1 MIELHEKTSKE
12 IINFIERRALSCEE
26 LMIHILDMADKYD
39 PLLGCFISSYP
50 AEQLIEQARESDK
63 RRINGSAK
71 SLLDGIPV
79 AIKDNIHSR
88 GIPTTCASAILD
100 GYSPPFDSTAVA
112 RLKDQGAI
120 VIGKTNLDEFAMG
133 STCENSAIKITRN
146 PWDTTRVPGGSS
158 GGSAAAVSA
167 GFVPLALGSDTGGS
181 IRQPASFCGVTG
193 LKPTYGLVSRYGL
206 VSYASSLDQIGP
218 ISRDAYGCALLL
230 GSISGF
236 DPHDSTSLPGSAR
249 DYTSQLGGDVHG
261 IKLAVLPELFKE
273 GISPLVRENFEDS
286 LTLLQSLGME
296 IGEASMPS
304 LHYAISAYYFI
315 ACAEA
320 ASNLSRYDG
329 VKYGHRSN
337 SQNDYHEML
346 FTTRSNGLGREVKK
360 RILLGNFVLSSG
372 YYDEYYRKALKVR
385 AFIRDDIMKILQTH
399 DVIAIP
405 STPDIAFPLGESQN
419 DPMKIYLSDVT
430 TVIANL
436 AGLPALSLPAGI
448 VHGMPVGLQLIGRP
462 LDDGR
467 LLRIAAA
474 FEEESKSSYIPPL
487 DFSSVTLTP
496 SSSSSSN
503 GTTQS
508 INNGNRTEKLIT
520 TYTPEFISKISQSYM
535 VHKKHELKRI
545 FCSNLGQSKNKRV
558 TISGWIHRKK
568 SLGGIEFYELRDHTG
583 FTQLVLE
590 GGKLDERITLE
601 TVVEVTGTVTKE
613 ARSPF
618 DNIEIKVDSIKILA
632 NADSNLP
639 LPLNRPLANVTL
651 PIILDNRVISVR
663 NPDILR
669 AFRLQADII
678 SLFSGYLRKNNF
690 TEMKTPKII
699 SSGTEGGTNIFK
711 VKYFG
716 RTAYLAQSPQ
726 FYKQIMVGSG
736 LERVFEVGPVFRA
749 EHHDTVRHLNE
760 YVSLDFEMGFIND
773 EQDVIDM
780 QEGLLR
786 NMFGELS
793 KRRAAF
799 LYNDEEFPRFPE
811 RIPRIHYLEAL
822 DIIRSAGGRLDEGDI
837 SPEGEKIL
845 CSHFEKEQGSE
856 FVYVIGYPVKK
867 RPMYTMPDERVP
879 GYTRSFD
886 LLYRGIEIT
895 TGGQRIHEYEML
907 KENMKKL
914 GFNPAE
920 FHDYLEAFRFGMP
933 PHGGLGMG
941 LERLTMKILNLKN
954 IREASLFP
962 RDINRITP

>member
-1 MIELHEKTSKE
+1 MIELNRKTSKE
-12 IINFIERRALSCEE
+12 IVQLVNKRAISCEE
-26 LMIHILDMADKYD
+26 LIRHYLYMVETYD
-39 PLLGCFISSYP
+39 PLLGCFTSTRDT
-50 AEQLIEQARESDK
+50 EQLLIQARESDT
-63 RRINGSAK
+63 RRSRGEEK
-71 SLLDGIPV
+71 SPIDGIPI
-79 AIKDNIHSR
+79 AIKDNIHSM
-88 GIPTTCASAILD
+88 GIPTTCGSAILE
-100 GYSPPFDSTAVA
+100 GYLPPYDATTVA
-112 RLKDQGAI
+112 RLKERGAI

-146 PWDTTRVPGGSS
+146 PWDTGRVPGGSS

-167 GFVPLALGSDTGGS
+167 GFVPFALGSDTGGS
-181 IRQPASFCGVTG
+181 IRQPAAFCGVTG

-218 ISRDAYGCALLL
+218 LARDAYGCALLL
-230 GSISGF
+230 NAISGF
-236 DPHDSTSLPGSAR
+236 DPHDSTSLIGPAVDHSMHLSA
-249 DYTSQLGGDVHG
+249 G
-261 IKLAVLPELFKE
+261 IRGLRLAVIPELFTE
-273 GISPLVRENFEDS
+273 GISPLVREQFEDS
-286 LTLLQSLGME
+286 IQLLGGLGAM

-304 LHYAISAYYFI
+304 LHYAIATYYFI

-329 VKYGHRSN
+329 VKYGYRSG
-337 SQNDYHEML
+337 SQRDYHEML
-346 FTTRSNGLGREVKK
+346 FTSRSRGLGREVKK

-372 YYDEYYRKALKVR
+372 YYDEYYCKALKVR
-385 AFIRDDIMKILQTH
+385 AFIREDIMRILEAF
-399 DVIAIP
+399 DAIAIP
-405 STPDIAFPLGESQN
+405 STPDIAFPLGESQS

-436 AGLPALSLPAGI
+436 AGLPALSVPAGM

-467 LLRIAAA
+467 LLGIAAA
-474 FEEESKSSYIPPL
+474 YERERTTSFFPPL
-487 DFSSVTLTP
+487 DVMSDTLTRTGMMDTQKNNGIP
-496 SSSSSSN
+496 PEKAVSSYSPEFIGGISRSYMARS
-503 GTTQS
+503 TMAPVRVLCSMLAQS
-508 INNGNRTEKLIT
+508 IN
-520 TYTPEFISKISQSYM
+520 Q
-535 VHKKHELKRI
+535 
-545 FCSNLGQSKNKRV
+545 RV
-558 TISGWIHRKK
+558 TIAGWIHRKK
-568 SLGGIEFYELRDHTG
+568 SLGGIEFYELRDRTG

-590 GGKLDERITLE
+590 GGRLDERIHLE
-601 TVVEVTGTVTKE
+601 TVVEVTGTATKE
-613 ARSPF
+613 GRSPF
-618 DNIEIKVDSIKILA
+618 DNIEIKVESITILGS
-632 NADSNLP
+632 ADSNLP
-639 LPLNRPLANVTL
+639 LSLNRPLTNVTL
-651 PIILDNRVISVR
+651 PTILDNRVISVR

-669 AFRLQADII
+669 AFRLQSEIVR
-678 SLFSGYLRKNNF
+678 LFSEYLRANDF

-699 SSGTEGGTNIFK
+699 ASGTEGGTNIFK

-760 YVSLDFEMGFIND
+760 YISMDFEMGFITD
-773 EQDVIDM
+773 EQDIIDM

-786 NMFGELS
+786 HIFGGLAEL
-793 KRRAAF
+793 RPAF
-799 LYNDEEFPRFPE
+799 LEADEPLAFPE
-811 RIPRIHYLEAL
+811 RIPRVHYLEAL
-822 DIIRSAGGRLDEGDI
+822 DIIRSAGGRLEEGDI

-845 CSHFEKEQGSE
+845 CSHFERTGGSE

-895 TGGQRIHEYEML
+895 TGGQRIHDYDML
-907 KENMKKL
+907 RDNMKML

-920 FHDYLEAFRFGMP
+920 FRDYLETFRFGMP

-941 LERLTMKILNLKN
+941 LERLTMKILKLKN

>member
-1 MIELHEKTSKE
+1 MIQLRRKSSRE
-12 IINFIERRALSCEE
+12 IVSLIQQRTISCEE
-26 LMIHILDMADKYD
+26 LMRHNLDLMDTHD
-39 PLLGCFISSYP
+39 PLLGCFISTCST
-50 AEQLIEQARESDK
+50 EQLIDQAKESDI
-63 RRINGSAK
+63 RRSKDEAK
-71 SLLDGIPV
+71 SLIDGIPIAV
-79 AIKDNIHSR
+79 KDNIHSM
-88 GIPTTCASAILD
+88 GMPTTCASAILE
-100 GYSPPFDSTAVA
+100 GYQPPFDATAIA
-112 RLKDQGAI
+112 RLKEQGAI
-120 VIGKTNLDEFAMG
+120 IIGKTNLDEFAMG
-133 STCENSAIKITRN
+133 STCENSAVKITRN
-146 PWDTTRVPGGSS
+146 PWDINRVPGGSS

-167 GFVPLALGSDTGGS
+167 GFVPFALGSDTGGS
-181 IRQPASFCGVTG
+181 IRQPAAFCGVTG

-218 ISRDAYGCALLL
+218 LARDAYGCALLL
-230 GSISGF
+230 SLMSGF
-236 DPHDSTSLPGSAR
+236 DQRDSTSLSGPAR
-249 DYTSQLGGDVHG
+249 DFTENLDAG
-261 IKLAVLPELFKE
+261 IQGMKLAVLPELFKE
-273 GISPLVRENFEDS
+273 GISPLVSEQFED
-286 LTLLQSLGME
+286 TLAVLSGLGAE
-296 IGEASMPS
+296 IGEAPMSS

-329 VKYGHRSN
+329 VKYGHRSGN
-337 SQNDYHEML
+337 QRDYNEML
-346 FTTRSNGLGREVKK
+346 FTTRSRGLGREVKK

-385 AFIRDDIMKILQTH
+385 AFIRDDLLKILQSY
-399 DVIAIP
+399 DSIAIP
-405 STPDIAFPLGESQN
+405 TTPDIAFPLGESQN

-436 AGLPALSLPAGI
+436 AGLPALSVPAGM

-462 LDDGR
+462 LEEGK

-474 FEEESKSSYIPPL
+474 FEKERKAAFVPPVEAL
-487 DFSSVTLTP
+487 SDTLTP
-496 SSSSSSN
+496 A
-503 GTTQS
+503 GVGDKDITM
-508 INNGNRTEKLIT
+508 NNGKRGGKTVSA
-520 TYTPEFISKISQSYM
+520 YSPEFIGRISQSYM
-535 VHKKHELKRI
+535 DRTKKSPERA
-545 FCSNLGQSKNKRV
+545 FCGMLAQNNNKRV
-558 TISGWIHRKK
+558 TIAGWIHRKK
-568 SLGGIEFYELRDHTG
+568 SLGGIEFYELRDRTG

-590 GGKLDERITLE
+590 GGRTDERINLE
-601 TVVEVTGTVTKE
+601 TVVEVEGLVTRE
-613 ARSPF
+613 ERSPF
-618 DNIEIKVDSIKILA
+618 DNIEIKVEKIRILG

-639 LPLNRPLANVTL
+639 LTLSRPLSNVTL
-651 PIILDNRVISVR
+651 PTILDNRTISVR

-669 AFRLQADII
+669 AFRLQSDIVR
-678 SLFSGYLRKNNF
+678 LFSEHLRANNF
-690 TEMKTPKII
+690 TEIKTPKII

-760 YVSLDFEMGFIND
+760 YISMDFEMGFIND
-773 EQDVIDM
+773 EQDIIDM

-786 NMFGELS
+786 RMFDELS
-793 KRRAAF
+793 RHRADF
-799 LYNDEEFPRFPE
+799 LVDGDEPPVFPG
-811 RIPRIHYLEAL
+811 RIPRVHYLEAL
-822 DIIRSAGGRLDEGDI
+822 DIIRSAGGRLEEGDI

-845 CSHFEKEQGSE
+845 CAHYAKERGSE

-895 TGGQRIHEYEML
+895 TGGQRIHDYEML
-907 KENMKKL
+907 RENMKML

-920 FHDYLEAFRFGMP
+920 FRDYLETFRFGMP

-941 LERLTMKILNLKN
+941 LERLTMKIMNLKN